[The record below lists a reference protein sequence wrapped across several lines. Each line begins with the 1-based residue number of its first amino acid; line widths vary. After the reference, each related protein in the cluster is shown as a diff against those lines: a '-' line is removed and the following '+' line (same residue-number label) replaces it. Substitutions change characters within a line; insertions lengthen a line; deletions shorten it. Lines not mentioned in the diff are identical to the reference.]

1 MFLLLSLV
9 TLLIAPSHGSTG
21 SFNRL
26 KLLKFADNGYSYIRF
41 SPDWS
46 ALTDVVSACGW
57 IKDLGSASYRGMWSR
72 DGSWEMTVLA
82 DAKFVAIAGSYMHSQ
97 SEFSVPKGTWY
108 HMCSTWSRRS
118 RTHRHYINGKE
129 LGSRQTADR
138 SLSTSL
144 PLILGRWGTSTGHPF
159 GGEML
164 YLNFYSKE
172 LSPSA
177 IVRMVEQGM
186 CANIVEEDAHESFR
200 VIKWEDLVKLERSGT
215 VTDVSIAEC
224 VDFLLEL
231 SAKLKESERK
241 LKETVE
247 ELTETRQELNS
258 TFERLEETQADNAEK
273 EQHLEDI
280 SSRLNSTLLELEK
293 SQAQNAEKEQNL
305 EDISSRL
312 NSTLAELEEV
322 SSSLNRTWDWDIF
335 LSGQFLNQTFTDE
348 HSLLLHTTWDDIA
361 GTAYQFTTCMG
372 RGMERAER
380 GY

>member
-1 MFLLLSLV
+1 M
-9 TLLIAPSHGSTG
+9 
-21 SFNRL
+21 L
-26 KLLKFADNGYSYIRF
+26 KLLKFADNGHSYIQF

-57 IKDLGSASYRGMWSR
+57 IKDLGSATHRVMWSR
-72 DGSWEMTVLA
+72 DGRYEMTVLA
-82 DAKFVAIAGSYMHSQ
+82 DAKYVSIADGLMRLQ

-118 RTHRHYINGKE
+118 RTNRYYINGKE

-144 PLILGRWGTSTGHPF
+144 PLILGRWGTSTSQPF

-172 LSPSA
+172 LSPSE
-177 IVRMVEQGM
+177 IVRMVEQGI

-215 VTDVSIAEC
+215 VTDVYIAKC
-224 VDFLLEL
+224 VDL
-231 SAKLKESERK
+231 SGTIAKLEESERK

-361 GTAYQFTTCMG
+361 GIAY
-372 RGMERAER
+372 
-380 GY
+380 

>member
-9 TLLIAPSHGSTG
+9 TLLIAPSRGSTG

-26 KLLKFADNGYSYIRF
+26 KLLKFADNGHSYIQF

-46 ALTDVVSACGW
+46 ALADVVSACGW
-57 IKDLGSASYRGMWSR
+57 IRDLGSASQRVMWSR
-72 DGSWEMTVLA
+72 DNNWEMTVMA
-82 DAKFVAIAGSYMHSQ
+82 DAKYVSIAGSVMTLQ

-129 LGSRQTADR
+129 LGSKQTADR

-144 PLILGRWGTSTGHPF
+144 PLILGRWGSSNQF
-159 GGEML
+159 GGEMS

-172 LSPSA
+172 LSPSE
-177 IVRMVEQGM
+177 IVSMVEQGM
-186 CANIVEEDAHESFR
+186 CTNIVEEDAHESFR

-215 VTDVSIAEC
+215 VTDVDYKASC

-231 SAKLKESERK
+231 PAKLKESERK

-247 ELTETRQELNS
+247 ELTETRKELNS
-258 TFERLEETQADNAEK
+258 TFARLEETQADNAEK
-273 EQHLEDI
+273 EQNLENFSSRLNSTFVQLEEV
-280 SSRLNSTLLELEK
+280 SSRLNSTLAELEK

-312 NSTLAELEEV
+312 NSTP
-322 SSSLNRTWDWDIF
+322 
-335 LSGQFLNQTFTDE
+335 QQ
-348 HSLLLHTTWDDIA
+348 
-361 GTAYQFTTCMG
+361 
-372 RGMERAER
+372 
-380 GY
+380 